1 MEATNIN
8 PAAQVENDFEA
19 HGFAVINTPILSK
32 EIIDSFN
39 NMPRDQHSLSRRRH
53 IRLSQYFIY
62 WEEGSW
68 VLALLP
74 QRKYVQSAK
83 HIRLAEA
90 GGVKRHRDQ
99 LEIDPTPI
107 VAKIMDS
114 LTLAKS
120 GQYQANVNQI
130 RVVCD
135 HEFKGVTVPEGPHR
149 DGHEFSVIAVVKR
162 HNVSGGVTQVI
173 DPKSNKIVL
182 ETTLQENQAILIDD
196 ERYIHYATDITQQT
210 DHTGYRDIWVVEI
223 NKWENRSYGPTH
235 EKKASQC
242 LYEEQCKNE

>member
-8 PAAQVENDFEA
+8 PAVQVKNDFEA

-32 EIIDSFN
+32 EITDSFN

-99 LEIDPTPI
+99 LEIDPTP
-107 VAKIMDS
+107 VVTKIMDS
-114 LTLAKS
+114 LSLDKS

-173 DPKSNKIVL
+173 DPKSHKIVL

-196 ERYIHYATDITQQT
+196 ERYIHYATDIAPQT
-210 DHTGYRDIWVVEI
+210 EHTGYRDIWVVEI
-223 NKWENRSYGPTH
+223 NKWENRSYGPAH
-235 EKKASQC
+235 EKMASQ
-242 LYEEQCKNE
+242 LTYEE